1 MIIDFTLFGTGFA
14 ALFAMMNPI
23 ANTPVFLSLTS
34 GIPSDEVRIIA
45 RKSLI
50 LSFLIVSLFAFSGDL
65 ILHVFGISIS
75 AFRIAGGGIV
85 TLVGYHLLQGPSS
98 PVHQPSQATLDDAKT
113 RDAALSIAISPI
125 AMPLLAGPGTI
136 VTTINFTA
144 QANVTSTLTIV
155 TAFALIC
162 IITYLCFIG
171 GEFLV
176 KLVGKSILAV
186 VSRLMGLILAV
197 VGVQMLIEG
206 IKSAFHLA

>member
-1 MIIDFTLFGTGFA
+1 MGIDFTLFGTGFA

-23 ANTPVFLSLTS
+23 ANTPVFLGLTAGLS
-34 GIPSDEVRIIA
+34 RDEVRAIA
-45 RKSLI
+45 CRSLI
-50 LSFLIVSLFAFSGDL
+50 LSFVIVSIFAFSGDL
-65 ILHVFGISIS
+65 ILQIFGISIN

-98 PVHQPSQATLDDAKT
+98 PVHQPSQATLDDAKS
-113 RDAALSIAISPI
+113 REAALSMAISPI

-144 QANVTSTLTIV
+144 KAGIYSTLTII

-162 IITYLCFIG
+162 GITYLCFIG
-171 GEFLV
+171 GEFFV

-186 VSRLMGLILAV
+186 ISRLMGLILAV
-197 VGVQMLIEG
+197 VGVQILIEG
-206 IKSAFHLA
+206 IQNAFHLA